1 MKLALWLFMLFAGWT
16 YAQSGSEQKRQ
27 EAIRL
32 EGEGRFA
39 EAIKAYTWAARSGS
53 CDAAMR
59 LGEIYD
65 QGVDGVHRDYAESLK
80 WDNAARVLGC
90 DVPVRPRT
98 QASQTPGSLVAFTLD
113 NKSPAETRSWV
124 SGYATALVQ
133 SGAACTADGAA
144 PDAKP
149 LLQTLNEKFK
159 GRRVSADEAGPAL
172 YTAAVAS
179 YPCKK

>member
-1 MKLALWLFMLFAGWT
+1 MKLAPWLFILFAGSAF
-16 YAQSGSEQKRQ
+16 AQPASELKRQ

-32 EGEGRFA
+32 EGEGRVA
-39 EAIKAYTWAARSGS
+39 EAIKAYTSAARSGS
-53 CDAAMR
+53 CDAAVR

-80 WDNAARVLGC
+80 WYNAARVLGC
-90 DVPVRPRT
+90 DVPFPRPSVA
-98 QASQTPGSLVAFTLD
+98 QAPASSVAFTLD
-113 NKSPAETRSWV
+113 NRSPGETRSWV
-124 SGYATALVQ
+124 SGYAAALVQ
-133 SGAACTADGAA
+133 SGAACTADGSS

-159 GRRVSADEAGPAL
+159 GRRITADEAGPTL
-172 YTAAVAS
+172 YAAAVAS